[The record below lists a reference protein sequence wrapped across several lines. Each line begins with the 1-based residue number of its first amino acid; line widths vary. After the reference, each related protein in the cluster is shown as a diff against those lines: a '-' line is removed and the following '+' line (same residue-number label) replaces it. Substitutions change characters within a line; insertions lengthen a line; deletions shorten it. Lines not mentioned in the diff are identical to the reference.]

1 MDQWDEYIGK
11 SRESSE
17 CVNRKDLSGLASLLD
32 YPLSDSVPV
41 DILPPFAHWLNGNR
55 HARQSELGEDG
66 HPEKGS
72 FLPDIQYPRR
82 MWAGSRVRLLKNC
95 EAGQTL
101 LHREEIKSVQHK
113 SGHSGDMVFVTLQH
127 DYYCEEELV
136 LQEEQDI
143 VYRAANAAA
152 LPVPEAKAEAEVLAL
167 HDYDWC
173 RTIHPDPVL
182 LFRYS
187 AITFNGHRIH
197 YDRDYARDIEHYPGL
212 VVHGPLTATL
222 LIDLYQR
229 NNAGSRVS
237 QFGFRGIRPLYD
249 VCPFYIMGK
258 KTTRGADLWAVD
270 PEGRVAMQMKLSAQ

>member
-1 MDQWDEYIGK
+1 MDQWAEYIGK
-11 SRESSE
+11 ARESSE
-17 CVNRKDLSGLASLLD
+17 RVNRKDLSGLASLLD
-32 YPLSDSVPV
+32 YPLSETMPA
-41 DILPPFAHWLNGNR
+41 DILPPFAHWLNGNL

-66 HPEKGS
+66 HPRKGS
-72 FLPDIQYPRR
+72 FLPDIPYPRR
-82 MWAGSRVRLLKNC
+82 MWAGSRVRLLKDC
-95 EAGQTL
+95 HAGQML
-101 LHREEIKSVQHK
+101 LHREEIKSIEHK

-127 DYYCEEELV
+127 DYYRDEELV

-143 VYRAANAAA
+143 VYRAASEAA
-152 LPVPEAKAEAEVLAL
+152 LPKPEAKVEAEVLVV
-167 HDYDWC
+167 HDYDWY
-173 RTIHPDPVL
+173 RTVHPDPVL

-187 AITFNGHRIH
+187 AVTFNGHRIH

-237 QFGFRGIRPLYD
+237 QFDFRGIRPLYD
-249 VCPFYIMGK
+249 VCPFFIMGK